1 MNEEIAQIE
10 AENRP
15 FWSRMLRER
24 FGRDVA
30 LDVDWES
37 FIAGSQTDGWVLYPL
52 NIQSA
57 GVERL
62 LYAITGLMDQDEKFK
77 IAAIDRI
84 ESLYVGHAPDIDSV
98 GLRYRKGR
106 LTYRCFAGDW
116 NGYYTIDEIRWFLQG
131 HIVRKSGIRK
141 LLERRIES
149 LSHDEASEAEPPP
162 VPDAPA
168 PLAEEPAPPAA
179 PPVQDTPPYV
189 AEEYDAALRSQLE
202 SLYSRFIDAV
212 TEKDLDGLLGLV
224 RISRTDE
231 ETLRRGMASDGLVRF
246 SEWMLTVYPRL
257 DQTTFVSLKSEEA
270 GLAGYYMAWVP
281 PYTQEYLNLT
291 LVTFER
297 TDGRWRI
304 VFRIS
309 GSASAILQVR
319 TNEHALAKAQEVIRT
334 NPLMELKRPEIEDI
348 SAEEL
353 PEPELSEEMSRLKAE
368 FEAVYATVYSAV
380 ENRDVEAFLS
390 SVVVSAEDEEKL
402 RDKPRSLFRS
412 ILENTPE
419 PSETIFVT
427 LKRRGRRQAGLYF
440 VAPYPHN
447 PSFDFVYLRPFV
459 FRDGRWRMVFS
470 LDYDLLMNMSV
481 ATSGGDLRSR
491 AMEVIDKID
500 LLNLEWVMG
509 SLFAEII

>member
-10 AENRP
+10 RENRP

-24 FGRDVA
+24 FGREVA
-30 LDVDWES
+30 LEVDWES
-37 FIAGSQTDGWVLYPL
+37 FTAGSQTDGWVLYPL

-141 LLERRIES
+141 LLERWIES

-224 RISRTDE
+224 RSSRTDE
-231 ETLRRGMASDGLVRF
+231 ETLSREMASDGFVSF
-246 SEWMLTVYPRL
+246 AEWMLTVYPRL
-257 DQTTFVSLKSEEA
+257 DQTTFISLKSEED

-281 PYTQEYLNLT
+281 PYTDEYLNLT
-291 LVTFER
+291 LIPFEKR
-297 TDGRWRI
+297 DGQWQI

-309 GSASAILQVR
+309 GAASAILQVR
-319 TNEHALAKAQEVIRT
+319 TDEHVLAKAQEVIRT
-334 NPLMELKRPEIEDI
+334 NPLMELKPSEIEDVLD
-348 SAEEL
+348 EEL

-368 FEAVYATVYSAV
+368 FEAVYATVYRAL
-380 ENRDVEAFLS
+380 EGRDLEAFLS
-390 SVVVSAEDEEKL
+390 AVVVSAEDEEKL
-402 RDKPRSLFRS
+402 RDKPRNLFRS

-419 PSETIFVT
+419 PSKTIFVT

-470 LDYDLLMNMSV
+470 FDLDLLMNMSV
-481 ATSGGDLRSR
+481 ATSGGGLRSR